1 MSEFITITE
10 AIKITG
16 KSKSTIRR
24 FVLAHSDNDTIIKKD
39 NNARNRP
46 LYKIN
51 KAFILSYFS
60 ISKSNSNCSDTTYQ
74 DNNIEF
80 DKKLLLMHEKLNNQA
95 KQFKVI
101 IISLIVVFIVLFGFG
116 IYYHYRI
123 VTKLDE
129 ELNFYINYQSA
140 NQKTYDISKKELK
153 VAYRNL
159 LDEKQKKIDSLESAI
174 KKLETSSTITAKQI
188 DTLEKDKDKLI
199 NKLTGT
205 KLVK

>member
-24 FVLAHSDNDTIIKKD
+24 FVLAHSDNNTIIKKD

-60 ISKSNSNCSDTTYQ
+60 IGKSSSTYSDNANPYNS
-74 DNNIEF
+74 IEF
-80 DKKLLLMHEKLNNQA
+80 DKKLLVMHEKLNSQQ

-101 IISLIVVFIVLFGFG
+101 TISLIVVFIVLFGFSV
-116 IYYHYRI
+116 YYHYRI

-129 ELNFYINYQSA
+129 ELNFYVNYQSV
-140 NQKTYDISKKELK
+140 NQKTYEISKRELK
-153 VAYRNL
+153 AAYRDL
-159 LDEKQKKIDSLESAI
+159 LDEKQKKIESLENNV
-174 KKLETSSTITAKQI
+174 KKYETSSTIATKHI
-188 DTLEKDKDKLI
+188 SNLEKDKDKLI
-199 NKLTGT
+199 NKLTDG
-205 KLVK
+205 KQ